1 MDIKGMI
8 KAWIA
13 KQFVRFSKTDVGF
26 MLEFSNGVAGT
37 AIGSILMLIFLI
49 IVF

>member
-1 MDIKGMI
+1 MDIKGTI

-13 KQFVRFSKTDVGF
+13 KQFIRLVMVEQGF
-26 MLEFSNGVAGT
+26 MLEFSKGVAWT
-37 AIGSILMLIFLI
+37 AIGAILMLIFLI